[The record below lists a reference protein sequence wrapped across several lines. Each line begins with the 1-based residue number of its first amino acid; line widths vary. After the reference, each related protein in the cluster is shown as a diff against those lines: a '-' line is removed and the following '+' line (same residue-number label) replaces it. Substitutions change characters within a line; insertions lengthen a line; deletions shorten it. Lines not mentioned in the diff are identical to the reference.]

1 MQYHD
6 SMLFF
11 SRAPSFVTCSLGH
24 ARAEIKTLTF
34 FKLLGRKQKE
44 AVESENSDGQVF
56 TGYS

>member
-1 MQYHD
+1 
-6 SMLFF
+6 MLFF
-11 SRAPSFVTCSLGH
+11 SHAPSFVTCSLGH